1 MQTQQFNIEIK
12 NEKIKAYKTITLL
25 IIILY
30 TLFFIYLSL
39 NNIQRKSASI
49 SIGFIVLYAG
59 YRFYISSKNNH
70 DFYFDEW
77 AFFLLMILWVDNYLI
92 ALVSMIF
99 FLLYTVTLQKI
110 IYHFDTSRIIQKNFP
125 WKKYNWDQLSNV
137 ILKDNLLT
145 IDFKNNKLMQ
155 AEIASTDIDQSLFNA
170 FAREQLNNT
179 LKSEK

>member
-12 NEKIKAYKTITLL
+12 NEKIRTYRMIALL
-25 IIILY
+25 IVILY

-49 SIGFIVLYAG
+49 SLGFIVLYAG
-59 YRFYISSKNNH
+59 YRFYISRKNNH

-77 AFFLLMILWVDNYLI
+77 IFFLLMILWVDNYLI
-92 ALVSMIF
+92 AFLSMIF
-99 FLLYTVTLQKI
+99 FLLYTITLQRI

-125 WKKYNWDQLSNV
+125 WKKYNWDELSNV

-145 IDFKNNKLMQ
+145 MDFKNNKLMQ

-170 FAREQLNNT
+170 FAQEQLSST
-179 LKSEK
+179 LGNEK